1 MAAASWIPVVSTALG
16 AVIALGGGLL
26 AGARNDRGQRRRDRE
41 SDRLKTYVDFALA
54 LDTAHAA
61 LREVARTPSGDASRR
76 VAASAAVHESGLY
89 GVRER
94 LLMSGSPALVVSG
107 EAAFGRLIDIRNAVR
122 SGVMVST
129 TELHDVYHP
138 FAQALWRFRIVARVE
153 LGQRELSP
161 GDLDREDWSER
172 AGCAL
177 CGQISGPPA
186 L

>member
-1 MAAASWIPVVSTALG
+1 MADTSWIPVASTALG

-26 AGARNDRGQRRRDRE
+26 TGARNDRSQRRRDRE

-61 LREVARTPSGDASRR
+61 LREVARTSSGDADRQ
-76 VAASAAVHESGLY
+76 AAATAAVHESGLY
-89 GVRER
+89 GAREC
-94 LLMSGSPALVVSG
+94 LLMTGSPALGVGG
-107 EAAFGRLIDIRNAVR
+107 EAVFGRLIDIRNAVR

-129 TELHDVYHP
+129 VELHDVYHP
-138 FAQALWRFRIVARVE
+138 FAEALWKFRIAARVE
-153 LGQRELSP
+153 LGQRKLSP
-161 GDLDREDWSER
+161 GDLNREDWSEQ

-177 CGQISGPPA
+177 CGHVGDPRG